1 VVARTWSVVGL
12 IAATVAFA
20 ACSQESSRSTAK
32 VDDDDPATVA
42 QVAGTDLKTVTLSS
56 RAEERLGIKTEQ
68 VREVSRAG
76 MPGPVKAVPP
86 AALIYDKNG
95 SAWVYTAKQ
104 ARTYV
109 RAKVEVDTIEEGLV
123 LLDLGPPPGT
133 DVVIVG
139 AAELLGV
146 ELGVGGG

>member
-1 VVARTWSVVGL
+1 
-12 IAATVAFA
+12 
-20 ACSQESSRSTAK
+20 
-32 VDDDDPATVA
+32 
-42 QVAGTDLKTVTLSS
+42 
-56 RAEERLGIKTEQ
+56 
-68 VREVSRAG
+68 
-76 MPGPVKAVPP
+76 
-86 AALIYDKNG
+86 
-95 SAWVYTAKQ
+95 VYTAKQ